1 MIFHQNYVTK
11 SFKLTESSE
20 KLIIPEAENIKYSNI
35 KFVIKS
41 AFFVILS
48 IWWKLPE
55 FPPYTQDYDSGV
67 SCVYEAIGICI
78 LLFTSAIIDKRNEPR
93 IVASG

>member
-41 AFFVILS
+41 AR
-48 IWWKLPE
+48 KLPE

-78 LLFTSAIIDKRNEPR
+78 FLFTSAIIDKRNEPR